1 MQWPPLNCEER
12 GGFQKQRVT
21 HSIIILSRE
30 KLKEGTEAEE
40 KIQGT
45 WTASYFKS
53 LDIVVPIL
61 ELQAKETFW
70 D

>member
-30 KLKEGTEAEE
+30 KLKGGTEAEE

-45 WTASYFKS
+45 
-53 LDIVVPIL
+53 
-61 ELQAKETFW
+61 
-70 D
+70 